1 MFDNWTKFNE
11 KLIADNKESTAPI
24 MFKSHTRNPVQDGVN
39 SRTGK
44 QS

>member
-1 MFDNWTKFNE
+1 MFDNWAKFNK
-11 KLIADNKESTAPI
+11 KLIADNKESTVPI
-24 MFKSHTRNPVQDGVN
+24 MFKPHTRNPVQDGVS